1 MTSARKWMCAAIT
14 VVTLGGLAGAPTQ
27 AAAFPDVIPLPI
39 GFAPEGIVVG
49 AGPTA
54 YAGSLSSGDIVEVDL
69 VTGAVETLATGPGA
83 ASTVGLAYDARTDS
97 IFVAGGL
104 SGGARV
110 VDATTGALVT
120 AYSFGGGFIN
130 DVVVTRDAAYFTD
143 SFAPF
148 MYRVELGAG
157 GTPSGAF
164 EPVPL
169 TGLTFIPGTFNAN
182 GIVATPD
189 GSTLIV
195 VNGSSEELFAVDPT
209 TGDSTPIDL
218 GGDAVPNGDGLVL
231 VGPKLYV
238 VQNFLNQIAEFRLS
252 PDLTSA
258 ERVDTI
264 TDPDFDI
271 PTTADVFGRSLYA
284 VNARFDV
291 APPGSNP
298 PIEFD
303 IVRVDR

>member
-1 MTSARKWMCAAIT
+1 MNVRRWMCGAIT
-14 VVTLGGLAGAPTQ
+14 AVTLGGIAGTPTQ
-27 AAAFPDVIPLPI
+27 ASSFPDVIPLPI

-83 ASTVGLAYDARTDS
+83 ASTVGLAHDARTDS
-97 IFVAGGL
+97 IFVAGGS
-104 SGGARV
+104 SGGGRII
-110 VDATTGALVT
+110 DATSGALVDEY
-120 AYSFGGGFIN
+120 AFGGGFVN

-148 MYRVELGAG
+148 MYRVDLGAG
-157 GTPSGAF
+157 GAPTGTF
-164 EPVPL
+164 EAVPL
-169 TGLTFIPGTFNAN
+169 TDFTFIPGTFNAN

-189 GSTLIV
+189 GDTLII
-195 VNGSSEELFAVDPT
+195 VNGSSGELFTVDPT
-209 TGDSTPIDL
+209 TGDSTAIDL
-218 GGDAVPNGDGLVL
+218 GGDMVLNGDGLVL
-231 VGPKLYV
+231 VGRTLYV
-238 VQNFLNQIAEFRLS
+238 VQNFLEQIGEFRLS

-258 ERVDTI
+258 ERTDTI
-264 TDPDFDI
+264 TDPDFAI
-271 PTTADVFGRSLYA
+271 PTTADVFGSSLYA

-298 PIEFD
+298 QIEFD